1 LFYTEKVICWAISAA
16 GIVADNH
23 VVSGTVNWK
32 PNLSTTWCLTTYP
45 QNKCQGGNPGIL
57 YQDISENG
65 IATNNCVDY
74 SWCSENEAC
83 NGKATG
89 HFQNQNVNLSDLI
102 PTTKRA
108 CYDSRSPHYLYFIDT
123 PISISIGTDGLI
135 GEDFTNTVK
144 KHIYYNGPVQG
155 GFLVY
160 KNFMS
165 GAFTKVNG
173 GVYLEQGDYT
183 GGQINFDEEQLDDT
197 NYMGSHAIAI
207 IGWGIEKNVVVDNE
221 GSKKDIPYW
230 YCRNSWTE
238 KWGDGGYFK
247 MAMYPYNE
255 VVQFDKTIFINNMI
269 GGGMVMIKASK
280 PPQSLTFQQIEDKFI
295 KLSKPSSYYS
305 TETKDYGKD
314 QPTPP
319 IPTPPIPTPTPPIPT
334 PTPPIPI
341 PTPTPPIPTPTPPIP
356 IPTPTPIPIPTHKPL
371 THKPPTVGKNKATG
385 SKKKLYIILVCI
397 LLIAVIAGLVG
408 IFLYHIKR
416 NTTNYNMLSPIS
428 SSYTPST
435 PNSYHPS
442 TPN

>member
-89 HFQNQNVNLSDLI
+89 HFQTQNVNLSDLI
-102 PTTKRA
+102 PTTKNA
-108 CYDSRSPHYLYFIDT
+108 CYDSTSPHYLYFIDT
-123 PISISIGTDGLI
+123 PTSMSIGTDGLT
-135 GEDFTNTVK
+135 GENFTNTVK
-144 KHIYYNGPVQG
+144 KHIYYNGPIQG
-155 GFLVY
+155 GFLVF

-183 GGQINFDEEQLDDT
+183 GGQIQFNSEQLDIT

-207 IGWGIEKNVVVDNE
+207 IGWGVEKNVVVDNE
-221 GSKKDIPYW
+221 GSKNDIPYW

-238 KWGDGGYFK
+238 KWGDNGYFK
-247 MAMYPYNE
+247 MAMYPYNKL
-255 VVQFDKTIFINNMI
+255 VQFDKTIIINNMQ

-295 KLSKPSSYYS
+295 KLSKPASYYS

-319 IPTPPIPTPTPPIPT
+319 TPPIIVND
-334 PTPPIPI
+334 
-341 PTPTPPIPTPTPPIP
+341 
-356 IPTPTPIPIPTHKPL
+356 KPS
-371 THKPPTVGKNKATG
+371 G
-385 SKKKLYIILVCI
+385 SKKKLYIILFCI
-397 LLIAVIAGLVG
+397 LLIFVIAGLLG
-408 IFLYHIKR
+408 LFLYHRKR
-416 NTTNYNMLSPIS
+416 NTSNYDLLSPIS

>member
-1 LFYTEKVICWAISAA
+1 MFYTTKVICWAISAA

-32 PNLSTTWCLTTYP
+32 PNLSTTWCLSSYP
-45 QNKCQGGNPGIL
+45 QNKCKGGNPGIL
-57 YQDISENG
+57 YKDISANG

-74 SWCSENEAC
+74 SWCSENQAC

-108 CYDSRSPHYLYFIDT
+108 CYNSSSPHYLYFIDE
-123 PISISIGTDGLI
+123 PKSMSIGTDGLI
-135 GEDFTNTVK
+135 GENFTNIVK

-155 GFLVY
+155 GFLVF

-173 GVYLEQGDYT
+173 GVYLEDGDYS
-183 GGQINFDEEQLDDT
+183 GGPIQFDPDQINT
-197 NYMGSHAIAI
+197 SNYMGSHAIAI
-207 IGWGIEKNVVVDNE
+207 IGWGIEKNVVVDND
-221 GSKKDIPYW
+221 GTKKDIPYW

-238 KWGDGGYFK
+238 NWGDRGYFK
-247 MAMYPYNE
+247 MAMYPYNSI
-255 VVQFDKTIFINNMI
+255 VQFDKTIIINNI
-269 GGGMVMIKASK
+269 QGGGMVMMKASK
-280 PPQSLTFQQIEDKFI
+280 PPDSLTLEQIEQKFLE
-295 KLSKPSSYYS
+295 KLSKPASYYS

-314 QPTPP
+314 QPK
-319 IPTPPIPTPTPPIPT
+319 PTPTPT
-334 PTPPIPI
+334 
-341 PTPTPPIPTPTPPIP
+341 
-356 IPTPTPIPIPTHKPL
+356 PTPTPIL
-371 THKPPTVGKNKATG
+371 GGKDKSNDKNSSG
-385 SKKKLYIILVCI
+385 SKKKLYIILFCI
-397 LLIAVIAGLVG
+397 LLIAVIAGLFG
-408 IFLYHIKR
+408 IFLYYSKR

-435 PNSYHPS
+435 ANSYHPS